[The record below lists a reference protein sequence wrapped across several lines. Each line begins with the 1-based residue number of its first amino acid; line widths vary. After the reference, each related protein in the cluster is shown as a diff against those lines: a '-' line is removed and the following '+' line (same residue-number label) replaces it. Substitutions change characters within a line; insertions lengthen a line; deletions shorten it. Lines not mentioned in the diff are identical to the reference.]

1 MLRRRPAS
9 ESAFRT
15 IAEQAPVRKRLRS
28 GTRWLRIGVAV
39 SVLAAVTAV
48 SSGPATADAPSG
60 FDLVSGTATTAD
72 LGAHDGVTESAIVYE
87 TALTEG

>member
-1 MLRRRPAS
+1 MVPM
-9 ESAFRT
+9 
-15 IAEQAPVRKRLRS
+15 RLRS
-28 GTRWLRIGVAV
+28 GTRWLRISVAV

-60 FDLVSGTATTAD
+60 FDLVSGTATTDD

-87 TALTEG
+87 TAITEGLSLIHI